1 MRHCTYLEP
10 SRELCGTTL
19 EQFGDLMERLAPAV
33 EAEYR
38 ARGER
43 PGRQRALGGGDR
55 PFPFWLRL
63 LVALTYLRQ
72 GTSCRATAAI
82 FGIHEKSVRK
92 YRDEVVRLLAAHGC
106 QPPDAPRPIRTLE
119 DLASYLAE
127 RKTVMVDGTEIP
139 RSMPVDFE
147 AQRKAFSGKT
157 RDHVHKATVVAAD
170 HRRPVWFEANPS
182 GEGRTHDVTMLRHQL
197 GLMTVLAGI
206 TATILADKAYQGLR
220 HDLGDERCRIP
231 RYKNRNRPKTQ
242 AQRDL
247 EHAWSSE
254 RMPVEHAIGRM
265 KWWRT
270 LRYWRAAP
278 DRFGPTGRAIAVLAS
293 IT

>member
-38 ARGER
+38 ARGSR
-43 PGRQRALGGGDR
+43 PDRQRALGGGDR

-63 LVALTYLRQ
+63 LVALTHLRQ

-106 QPPDAPRPIRTLE
+106 QPPDSARPIRTLE
-119 DLASYLAE
+119 DLATYLSE
-127 RKTVMVDGTEIP
+127 RETVMVDGTEIP
-139 RSMPVDFE
+139 RSMPVAFA

-157 RDHVHKATVVAAD
+157 
-170 HRRPVWFEANPS
+170 
-182 GEGRTHDVTMLRHQL
+182 
-197 GLMTVLAGI
+197 
-206 TATILADKAYQGLR
+206 
-220 HDLGDERCRIP
+220 
-231 RYKNRNRPKTQ
+231 
-242 AQRDL
+242 
-247 EHAWSSE
+247 
-254 RMPVEHAIGRM
+254 
-265 KWWRT
+265 
-270 LRYWRAAP
+270 
-278 DRFGPTGRAIAVLAS
+278 
-293 IT
+293 